1 MYSPKL
7 PEELIPRLYRLA
19 RERRVPMTHL
29 VRDAV
34 VQYLETAEGE
44 EGGQD
49 NESNRTG
56 DAGSSSA

>member
-34 VQYLETAEGE
+34 IQYLQTAEGE
-44 EGGQD
+44 DRGQD
-49 NESNRTG
+49 NESGGTG
-56 DAGSSSA
+56 DPGSPSA

>member
-1 MYSPKL
+1 LYSPKL

-19 RERRVPMTHL
+19 QQRRVPMTHL

-34 VQYLETAEGE
+34 VRYLQTAEGE

-49 NESNRTG
+49 DESSRTG
-56 DAGSSSA
+56 DAGSPSA